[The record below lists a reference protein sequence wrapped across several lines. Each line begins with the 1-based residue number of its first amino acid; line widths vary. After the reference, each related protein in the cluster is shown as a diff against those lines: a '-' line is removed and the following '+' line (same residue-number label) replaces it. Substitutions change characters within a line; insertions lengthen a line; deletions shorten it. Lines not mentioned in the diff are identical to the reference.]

1 MELSIAE
8 AEYIALSVVV
18 HEAVWLRKILIE
30 LFDHD
35 MDPTTIHCDN

>member
-1 MELSIAE
+1 VELSIAE
-8 AEYIALSVVV
+8 AEYIALSVAVR
-18 HEAVWLRKILIE
+18 EAVWLHKILTD